1 MEEMMTSKKEM
12 AIILNKIAA
21 VFGKE
26 VDEKLVSVYHLAL
39 KNYPRMALADAAML
53 CVQENNFMPRPSELV
68 EKIERYD
75 LERKWQV
82 VESSTERTYWVL
94 FREEYESTDD
104 ISEAECREIFGE
116 EYVGAQKAYQSQKK
130 IMREN
135 NEERLKKFRKLYQE
149 SKNVSQN

>member
-1 MEEMMTSKKEM
+1 MTSKKEM

-94 FREEYESTDD
+94 FREEYESTDEL
-104 ISEAECREIFGE
+104 SEIECREIFGA
-116 EYVGAQKAYQSQKK
+116 EYIGLAKLNKAGKEVLKSGDVLTEWRALYLNSQ
-130 IMREN
+130 R
-135 NEERLKKFRKLYQE
+135 
-149 SKNVSQN
+149 S

>member
-1 MEEMMTSKKEM
+1 MTSKKEM

-26 VDEKLVSVYHLAL
+26 VDEKLVSIYHLAL

-53 CVQENNFMPRPSELV
+53 CVQENSFMPRPSELV
-68 EKIERYD
+68 EKIEKYD

-82 VESSTERTYWVL
+82 VEPSTERTYWVL

-116 EYVGAQKAYQSQKK
+116 EYVGAPKLKRAGEMKNVSD
-130 IMREN
+130 
-135 NEERLKKFRKLYQE
+135 EERLNEFRKLYKERKYVPQ
-149 SKNVSQN
+149 S

>member
-1 MEEMMTSKKEM
+1 MTSKKEM

-39 KNYPRMALADAAML
+39 KHYPRMALADAAML

-82 VESSTERTYWVL
+82 VEPSTERTYWVL

-104 ISEAECREIFGE
+104 ISEVECREIFGE
-116 EYVGAQKAYQSQKK
+116 EYVGAPKLKRAGELKNISD
-130 IMREN
+130 
-135 NEERLKKFRKLYQE
+135 EERLSQFRKLYKE
-149 SKNVSQN
+149 RNNVPQN